1 MRETYMCIVFATICL
16 GCSAHSAHAQDT
28 KTAPLVFSESI
39 PVAQTQD
46 VDVRNVRL
54 VGAAP
59 KNVALGTKKSSLTI
73 TPGKYWLGG
82 AIGSVA
88 GFGIGH
94 AIVGEYGSMGWI
106 FTLTE
111 LLALSIPVVAA
122 GITAIAIWDGEG
134 INTTFD
140 QIIDTWSVFLWIGL
154 GLYAALRVWEIID
167 LWTRPKVKWP
177 GQTTKTSAVT
187 NMMLVPT
194 FSPTGAGLSFQL
206 SF

>member
-54 VGAAP
+54 VGAVP
-59 KNVALGTKKSSLTI
+59 KKAALGTKKSSLTI

-94 AIVGEYGSMGWI
+94 AIVGEYGSMG
-106 FTLTE
+106 
-111 LLALSIPVVAA
+111 
-122 GITAIAIWDGEG
+122 
-134 INTTFD
+134 
-140 QIIDTWSVFLWIGL
+140 
-154 GLYAALRVWEIID
+154 VWEYRGMGVWEHGSMGGYEVLRGIF
-167 LWTRPKVKWP
+167 L
-177 GQTTKTSAVT
+177 GQSGPV
-187 NMMLVPT
+187 
-194 FSPTGAGLSFQL
+194 
-206 SF
+206 